1 VYVTDERPQQ
11 EIDLPSFDHRTEFES
26 GGSVNENAS
35 NKISGSSKDSQNA
48 IDDDPSSIST
58 KPKVLPPPK
67 IEQPVLPPPKVEQ
80 PKPEVK
86 PVRLPVQQ
94 AEVWMPLSLLV
105 SLSNYFE
112 AEIHF
117 IVNL

>member
-1 VYVTDERPQQ
+1 MAFHLLACVLTQWLALY
-11 EIDLPSFDHRTEFES
+11 
-26 GGSVNENAS
+26 A
-35 NKISGSSKDSQNA
+35 
-48 IDDDPSSIST
+48 
-58 KPKVLPPPK
+58 VLPPPK